1 MSKHELSLEEQARE
15 FDERCRCESRQP
27 KTAEEKR
34 LAKEHQKKIE
44 EYYEKHRAKK
54 TLEH

>member
-27 KTAEEKR
+27 RTEEEKR